1 MKSTIHE
8 LQKSISKFVSKTLK
22 TFLKLTI
29 LFIIITSCSKDD
41 DEQVQTP
48 KTPVYL
54 ISKITYS
61 ATSNTKYF
69 YDENNKLINEESSN
83 NSGSVFRTTFQ
94 YNDKGKIIENLKVP
108 IAGNATA
115 VEKLTYSY
123 DSQNRFIH
131 RKLFAATTTSPDEFA
146 LDNTETFAYNATNI
160 EYKIKD
166 GNSTFVTR
174 RVIFDLDS
182 SGNFLTA
189 TGYRNLTAIDQ
200 VGVLDYKSTI
210 EYDDKKNPLQ
220 NLPNEY
226 VFLEKTKN
234 NRTKST
240 TPQFNPSVA
249 TITYEYNQDGYPT
262 KSISGNRTITFEYII
277 N

>member
-1 MKSTIHE
+1 MKSTIY
-8 LQKSISKFVSKTLK
+8 KFKKIKYL
-22 TFLKLTI
+22 FCTI
-29 LFIIITSCSKDD
+29 TIFSLFATSCSKDD
-41 DEQVQTP
+41 NEQVIEP
-48 KTPVYL
+48 KAPVYL
-54 ISKITYS
+54 LSKITYS
-61 ATSNTKYF
+61 ATQNTKYF

-94 YNDKGKIIENLKVP
+94 YNNKGKIIENIKVP

-115 VEKLTYSY
+115 IEKMTYSY
-123 DSQNRFIH
+123 DAENRLIQ
-131 RKLFAATTTSPDEFA
+131 RKLFAATTASPDEFA
-146 LDNTETFAYNATNI
+146 LDNTVTFTNNATNI
-160 EYKIKD
+160 EYKYKD
-166 GNSTFVTR
+166 GNSTFVIR
-174 RVIFDLDS
+174 RVIFDLDA

-189 TGYRNLTAIDQ
+189 TGYRNLTALDQ

-220 NLPNEY
+220 NLPDEY

-249 TITYEYNQDGYPT
+249 TITYEYNQDGYST
-262 KSISGNRTITFEYII
+262 KSISGNRITTFEYII
-277 N
+277 K